1 MAEETVVFTN
11 DQFERLLG
19 RLSRSQDEHDR
30 LVRIETIVQ
39 LSSASFDAYKIDQA
53 VRVAEVTKDVR
64 SAHNRLD
71 EEIKTRWLFAGGV
84 ALLGVIGVCIEM
96 YRILHG

>member
-1 MAEETVVFTN
+1 MAEDTVVFTN

-19 RLSRSQDEHDR
+19 RLSRNQDEHDR

-39 LSSASFDAYKIDQA
+39 LSAASFDSYKTDQA
-53 VRVAEVTKDVR
+53 VKVAELALNTKD
-64 SAHNRLD
+64 AHKRLD

-84 ALLGVIGVCIEM
+84 ALLGIVGICTEV
-96 YRILHG
+96 YRLLHG

>member
-1 MAEETVVFTN
+1 MSEETVVFTN

-39 LSSASFDAYKIDQA
+39 LSAQSFDMYKNDQA
-53 VRVAEVTKDVR
+53 VKVAELAMTAKG
-64 SAHNRLD
+64 AHERLD

-84 ALLGVIGVCIEM
+84 ALLGVLGVCIEF
-96 YRILHG
+96 YRLLHV